1 MGASSHSSKLYW
13 EELWKSQKKTISVD
27 RQALYEEIWEN
38 SLHKTAMKYNTTDS
52 KLKEAC
58 VAVQIPLPTQS
69 YWSKK
74 HMGIDVSSE
83 IIPLPASN
91 ESVVEIILKEDRKAT
106 NAVNNSKRLI

>member
-1 MGASSHSSKLYW
+1 MN
-13 EELWKSQKKTISVD
+13 ETKKTISAD

-58 VAVQIPLPTQS
+58 VAARIPLPTQS

-83 IIPLPASN
+83 IVPLPPSD
-91 ESVVEIILKEDRKAT
+91 ESVVVIILKTERKAT
-106 NAVNNSKRLI
+106 NAA